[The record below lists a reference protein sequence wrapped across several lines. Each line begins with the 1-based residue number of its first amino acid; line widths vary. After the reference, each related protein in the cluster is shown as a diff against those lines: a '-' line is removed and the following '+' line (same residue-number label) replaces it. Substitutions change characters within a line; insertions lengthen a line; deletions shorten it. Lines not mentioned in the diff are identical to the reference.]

1 MQYSAK
7 QLPNGR
13 WGIYSELRLLATIGC
28 KQTCDEIILYLTNS
42 RNRKR
47 KRVDLLRK
55 NASETGTAKRKQSK
69 RLKAS

>member
-28 KQTCDEIILYLTNS
+28 KKTCDEIISYLTTAH
-42 RNRKR
+42 NRKL
-47 KRVDLLRK
+47 KRVDVLWK
-55 NASETGTAKRKQSK
+55 NASETGTSK
-69 RLKAS
+69 NKKSKILKAS